1 MHGVEKILPFQ
12 WALFKHFIVQKH
24 DNRIRYK
31 FFNLEHLLLYINNIQ
46 IQRAYNKMLLVTST
60 TNCFSYVN
68 CAALSKH
75 DIDIRFNVLTKHGTL
90 FDLRLNVLTKHGT
103 HFDLRLNV
111 LAKHGT
117 IFDLRLNGDL
127 YIHPSKSVVIPLGGI
142 LLDSIVA

>member
-1 MHGVEKILPFQ
+1 
-12 WALFKHFIVQKH
+12 
-24 DNRIRYK
+24 
-31 FFNLEHLLLYINNIQ
+31 
-46 IQRAYNKMLLVTST
+46 MLLVTST

-111 LAKHGT
+111 LAKHEQSLT
-117 IFDLRLNGDL
+117 SVLMAICIF
-127 YIHPSKSVVIPLGGI
+127 IHQNQWSSH
-142 LLDSIVA
+142 